1 LRKNRHELK
10 ILKKILLVIG
20 ILAIIGFT
28 IILDIVDR
36 GKVYSKNITINEL
49 NEFYLNK
56 NQEERKS
63 AFEKHFGFGK
73 NHSNV
78 ELKSFVEI
86 TQVWNFSK
94 FMKTECCGTLS
105 R

>member
-1 LRKNRHELK
+1 LLETHNKPYTTTLYFIAQK
-10 ILKKILLVIG
+10 IGNLKKQRIETV
-20 ILAIIGFT
+20 
-28 IILDIVDR
+28 
-36 GKVYSKNITINEL
+36 
-49 NEFYLNK
+49 
-56 NQEERKS
+56 
-63 AFEKHFGFGK
+63 K
-73 NHSNV
+73 NHSIA